1 MARLALYLEIEYT
14 MKKRCTRALKEQFNM
29 TLEEVTARLKEFET
43 NPKMITES
51 IYSPA
56 ATDYADSRMPFT
68 EIHLGYL
75 RKHKNVDPEHY
86 LSNLEIMIT
95 RR

>member
-1 MARLALYLEIEYT
+1 MTIEEITE
-14 MKKRCTRALKEQFNM
+14 
-29 TLEEVTARLKEFET
+29 RLKEFES
-43 NPKMITES
+43 NPQMITES
-51 IYSPA
+51 IYSPM
-56 ATDYADSRMPFT
+56 ATDYADNRMPFA

-75 RKHKNVDPEHY
+75 RKHKNVDASHY